1 VENSSPD
8 RGPLAEFGWLFGL
21 GIGFAAVLA
30 GPAWWLAG
38 SKGLTGL
45 TVSAALC
52 LIPGCLAVLFKAWAG
67 DGAKVTLASSG
78 LRLFFVMAGVLGAKI
93 FATDYGMREFIVW
106 LVAFYLFSLAVETW
120 FSFQRNSSEGDL
132 ATGSSGSV
140 PDESATSE

>member
-1 VENSSPD
+1 MENSSPD

-52 LIPGCLAVLFKAWAG
+52 LIPSCLAVLFKAWAG
-67 DGAKVTLASSG
+67 DSATTTLVSSG
-78 LRLFFVMAGVLGAKI
+78 LRLFFVMAGALVAK
-93 FATDYGMREFIVW
+93 FVVTGYGMREFFVW
-106 LVAFYLFSLAVETW
+106 LIVFYLFSLAVETW
-120 FSFQRNSSEGDL
+120 FSFRRNNSEGDS
-132 ATGSSGSV
+132 ATDSSGSG
-140 PDESATSE
+140 ESVTSE